1 MENFN
6 GEVATVRKVGAL
18 SLATTSAM
26 GGVFVGLVF
35 GIFVTI
41 LYLIVG
47 SALSAAGM
55 ASTSSYSSFM
65 GPFAIIVFPISFGLS
80 GFFSGLIGGWIYNL
94 SAKITGGIKLYS
106 E

>member
-6 GEVATVRKVGAL
+6 GEVATVRKIGAL

-26 GGVFVGLVF
+26 GGVFVGLIF
-35 GIFVTI
+35 GIFTTI
-41 LYLIVG
+41 LYLVVG
-47 SALSAAGM
+47 SALSASGVSMSGAFG
-55 ASTSSYSSFM
+55 SFT
-65 GPFAIIVFPISFGLS
+65 GPFAIILFPIVFGLS
-80 GFFSGLIGGWIYNL
+80 GFVSGLVGGWMYNL